1 MDIWDFWDIVTTND
15 QESPLVGD
23 ISLSRPMSHQ
33 TKWWAAMYCFTA
45 IHFPEKKEKREER
58 SCFACASFF
67 FATAKKKREGHLF
80 HRLILHHGMS
90 TKLHL
95 GEWKWPKK
103 RKKEMKAAIKMKKGF
118 CQKWDSNPRPH
129 SWTRTFSESEECY
142 SWVWRLRPLGHPD
155 ILALV

>member
-1 MDIWDFWDIVTTND
+1 
-15 QESPLVGD
+15 
-23 ISLSRPMSHQ
+23 MSHQ

-45 IHFPEKKEKREER
+45 IHFPEKKRKEKN
-58 SCFACASFF
+58 AVALLVLASSLLLQ
-67 FATAKKKREGHLF
+67 KKREGHLF

-129 SWTRTFSESEECY
+129 SWTRMLLCSQRKRLY

-155 ILALV
+155 IPSLRRDCGHSAKVKRDF